1 MGKLRAGILYR
12 SDDIRRGVLGGRTR
26 RNKELHGHSLIDALA
41 ALEYEGYQN
50 QLAKREIFRYI
61 WMDQLSL

>member
-1 MGKLRAGILYR
+1 MGESCAGILYR
-12 SDDIRRGVLGGRTR
+12 SDDICRGVFGGRKR
-26 RNKELHGHSLIDALA
+26 RKELHGHSLIDALA